1 VATNSNKPETV
12 DCLLLKSGGALKVV
26 LVNFSTIEQEVQ
38 FSGIGIGSQN
48 LEPESVTY
56 LEIKGA
62 ENV

>member
-1 VATNSNKPETV
+1 
-12 DCLLLKSGGALKVV
+12 
-26 LVNFSTIEQEVQ
+26 LVNFSTIKQEVH
-38 FSGIGIGSQN
+38 FSGIGIESQN